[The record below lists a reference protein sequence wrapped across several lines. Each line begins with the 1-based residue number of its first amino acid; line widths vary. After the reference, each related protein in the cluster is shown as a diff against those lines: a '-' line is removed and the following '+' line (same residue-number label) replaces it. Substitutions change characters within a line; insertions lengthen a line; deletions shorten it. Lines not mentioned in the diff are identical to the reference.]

1 VRIWATKIFRSSFQK
16 GFEHAAIAMI
26 AGAGLGEGGVA
37 FEHCYPDWG
46 LHVGEVDKG
55 FDSHGLLR

>member
-1 VRIWATKIFRSSFQK
+1 MRIWATKIFRSSFQK